1 MKKLLSIMLS
11 ILMVVTMLPMA
22 VMPASA
28 AENESDGVIYCE
40 LGPWTGALTALK
52 LRYSSDNSTTND
64 IVMEEV
70 DYNIWKADLSTNNP
84 AGWIVQFLGS
94 NQSAQLSSEGTTIP
108 EGKNCFRITEYN
120 SSSGVYDGVWY
131 QYPCTHTGGTATC
144 ITQAICD
151 NCGES
156 YGEVDA
162 DGHIMEDKWSWHSS
176 EQHMRGCTICHTS
189 ASYEYEDHYGGSAT
203 CSSHIFFG
211 ASGQ

>member
-1 MKKLLSIMLS
+1 MKKLLSIMLT
-11 ILMVVTMLPMA
+11 ILMIVTMLPMA

-94 NQSAQLSSEGTTIP
+94 NQSAELSSEGTTIP

-120 SSSGVYDGVWY
+120 SSSGMYDGVWY
-131 QYPCTHTGGTATC
+131 QYPCTSHEYKDG
-144 ITQAICD
+144 ICP
-151 NCGES
+151 CGYECPHEGQNGS
-156 YGEVDA
+156 CEICGANLGKLVIDVT
-162 DGHIMEDKWSWHSS
+162 D
-176 EQHMRGCTICHTS
+176 EQ
-189 ASYEYEDHYGGSAT
+189 YV
-203 CSSHIFFG
+203 
-211 ASGQ
+211 